1 MGADRKN
8 ALPGYID
15 GESQTIVAI
24 ASRFKSMPNRFNES
38 GSIPASLREISMA
51 EFDYVIVGAGAAG
64 CVLAYRLS
72 EDPKVRVALL
82 EAGPRDAHPFIHMPK
97 GLAKVM
103 ADPSHIW
110 AYTSEPEET
119 NANTPEVW
127 VRGRVLGGSSS
138 INGMMYVRG
147 QPADFDAIAESSSDD
162 WNWSQIGKAYA
173 ALEAH
178 ELGAAETRGGAGPL
192 KITVPDTKDTL
203 TEAILEAGKSMGWE
217 EKPDTNAPNDIEGI
231 GYAPRTVYKGRR
243 VSASTAFIDPVRS
256 RANLTILTDTTVDKV
271 MFDSKRAVGVHA
283 AQGGQSKAIKATR
296 EVILCGGAMA
306 SPGILE
312 RSGIGD
318 ADRLA
323 QLGIP
328 VLVANSNVG
337 ENLIEHRAIIIQ
349 WKLNADIS
357 HNKKYFGWRVLQSGL
372 QYYLTRKGPLSAA
385 AYEQVAWFKTQPGL
399 NRPDAQ
405 FLFAP
410 FSFDFDKH
418 RQDVE
423 RFPGMHITAY
433 PLRPSSRGHVHI
445 RSVDPDAP
453 PQLQTNYRD
462 TEEDRRAMIGA
473 VRVARAYVKQ
483 APLAQYIEAETMP
496 GPAYDTDEKILEAY
510 DKFGTCGYHAVGSCR
525 MGKDPATSVVDPALR
540 VRGVDGL
547 RIIDTSIMPA
557 IPSGNTNGPTMAMAW
572 RAADVIRATAAR
584 MTEPAAT

>member
-1 MGADRKN
+1 MSDYD
-8 ALPGYID
+8 YI
-15 GESQTIVAI
+15 
-24 ASRFKSMPNRFNES
+24 
-38 GSIPASLREISMA
+38 
-51 EFDYVIVGAGAAG
+51 IVGAGAAG
-64 CVLAYRLS
+64 CVLAHRLS
-72 EDPKVRVALL
+72 EAPNIRVALL
-82 EAGPRDAHPFIHMPK
+82 EAGPKDTHPFIHMPK

-103 ADPSHIW
+103 ADPNHVW
-110 AYTSEPEET
+110 AYASEPEDT
-119 NANTPEVW
+119 NAHTPEVW

-162 WNWSQIGKAYA
+162 WSWKHIGKAYA

-178 ELGAAETRGGAGPL
+178 ELGAEETRGANGPL
-192 KITVPDTKDTL
+192 NITVPDTKDTL
-203 TEAILEAGKSMGWE
+203 TEAILEAGKAMGWE

-231 GYAPRTVYKGRR
+231 GYAPRTVHKGRR
-243 VSASTAFIDPVRS
+243 VSAATAFLDPIRH
-256 RANLTILTDTTVDKV
+256 RQNLTILTDTTVDKV
-271 MFDSKRAVGVHA
+271 IFAGKRASGVQAIQSGAPKRITA
-283 AQGGQSKAIKATR
+283 AR
-296 EVILCGGAMA
+296 EVILCGGALA

-318 ADRLA
+318 PDRLA
-323 QLGIP
+323 ALGIP
-328 VLVANSNVG
+328 VLSANPNVG

-372 QYYLTRKGPLSAA
+372 QYYLTRQGPLSAA

-410 FSFDFDKH
+410 FSFDFAKH

-445 RSVDPDAP
+445 RTADPNAMP
-453 PQLQTNYRD
+453 ELLTNYRD
-462 TEEDRRAMIGA
+462 TEEDRRAMIGT
-473 VRVARAYVKQ
+473 VRVAREYVKR

-496 GPAYDTDEKILEAY
+496 GPDYDTDEKILEAY

-540 VRGVDGL
+540 VRGVQGL
-547 RIIDTSIMPA
+547 RIIDTSIMPV

-572 RAADVIRATAAR
+572 RAADVIRATAH
-584 MTEPAAT
+584 TPEAATA